1 MATKRRMMVLTEG
14 QLGIFSSKTA
24 TSVIRYCP
32 DETVCVLDSK
42 AAKTGKPLESF
53 IGVGQGIPIVKSVAD
68 GLQYKPNQLLIGI
81 APVGGKLPQAW
92 RKIILDAIRAGMNI
106 VSGLHHILG
115 EDTEFAAAAKK
126 KKVSIFDL
134 RQPQVEI
141 GVAEDRLRALP
152 QKRIALV
159 GSDCNMGKMVT
170 AIELDRGLRAKGYD
184 SEFVATGQTG
194 IMIAGSGIATDHVL
208 SDYVNGA
215 AELLCWQRRKRK
227 ILVIEGQ
234 GSVYH
239 PAYSGVTVGM
249 LHGSMP
255 HAILFQHAPAR
266 KNISHYEQFPI
277 PPLIQAIKLV
287 EDLVKP
293 IFPAPVVA
301 VSLNTVG
308 MTPEAAEAAV
318 REIEQETGLPAQDPI
333 RHGSSK
339 LVAAVEKTLGLKA
352 AAKAGQ

>member
-1 MATKRRMMVLTEG
+1 MAKKRRMMILTEG
-14 QLGIFSSKTA
+14 QLGVFSSKTA

-42 AAKTGKPLESF
+42 AAKAGKPLEEV
-53 IGVGQGIPIVKSVAD
+53 IGVGQGVPIVKSVAE
-68 GLQYKPNQLLIGI
+68 GLQYKPTQLLIGI

-92 RKIILDAIRAGMNI
+92 RKIILDAIKAGLDI

-115 EDTEFAAAAKK
+115 EDPEFAAAAKK
-126 KKVSIFDL
+126 KKVKIADL
-134 RQPQVEI
+134 RLPPPDV
-141 GVAEDRLRALP
+141 GVALDRLRALP

-255 HAILFQHAPAR
+255 HAIMFQHAPVR

-277 PPLIQAIKLV
+277 PPLTEAIKLV

-293 IFPAPVVA
+293 IFPAPVIA

-308 MTPEAAEAAV
+308 MKPAEADAAMK
-318 REIEQETGLPAQDPI
+318 RIEDETGLPAQDPI
-333 RHGSSK
+333 RHGRDK
-339 LVAAVEKTLGLKA
+339 LVAAAEKALGLK
-352 AAKAGQ
+352 